1 MNIQNANYRNTKMK
15 NTKCKMLYKNTK
27 DTANSNVKNSE
38 GTELQGGSQ
47 LFHFSWYLCR

>member
-1 MNIQNANYRNTKMK
+1 MQIIKIQNTKMK

-27 DTANSNVKNSE
+27 DTANSNEKNSE

-47 LFHFSWYLCR
+47 LFHFTWYLCR